1 MEIPSNNIRIKSK
14 SIQNQVKSKGKTTTS
29 NTQAKFSSTGSTEQV
44 AISSKAKDIQQ
55 APKAVNDT
63 PDIRVEKVERIKEK
77 IADGNYHVSSDELAE
92 KVLKNMITES
102 EFLG

>member
-14 SIQNQVKSKGKTTTS
+14 SIQNQVKSKDKTTTS

-55 APKAVNDT
+55 ATKAVNGT
-63 PDIRVEKVERIKEK
+63 PDIRIEKVESIKEQ
-77 IADGNYHVSSDELAE
+77 ISSGNYHVPSDKLAE